1 MKMVI
6 IVCPGSRR
14 EDVHNVLHQLGV
26 QGFSEMEGVKG
37 EGKTGKHFG
46 THTWPMESVMLLAV
60 VENDKAQALIQAM
73 KECSTR
79 LFPEEGMRAFVMP
92 VEEAI

>member
-1 MKMVI
+1 MKMLI
-6 IVCPGSRR
+6 IICPDNRR
-14 EDVHNVLHQLGV
+14 EDVHKVLRQHGV
-26 QGFSEMEGVKG
+26 QGFSEMAGIKG

-60 VENDKAQALIQAM
+60 VPDDQSRSLITAM

>member
-6 IVCPGSRR
+6 IICPENRR
-14 EDVHNVLHQLGV
+14 EDVHSVLHQHGV
-26 QGFSEMEGVKG
+26 LGFSEMEGIKG

-46 THTWPMESVMLLAV
+46 THVWPMESVMLLV
-60 VENDKAQALIQAM
+60 VVPDDKAHALIEAM
-73 KECSTR
+73 KECATR
-79 LFPEEGMRAFVMP
+79 LFPEEGMRAFLMP

>member
-1 MKMVI
+1 MKMLMI
-6 IVCPGSRR
+6 ICPDNRR
-14 EDVHNVLHQLGV
+14 EEVHKILHQQGV
-26 QGFSEMEGVKG
+26 QGFSEMAGIKG

-60 VENDKAQALIQAM
+60 VEADKAKALIEAM

>member
-1 MKMVI
+1 MKLVMI
-6 IVCPGSRR
+6 ICPDNRR
-14 EDVHNVLHQLGV
+14 EDVHNVLHQHGV

-46 THTWPMESVMLLAV
+46 THAWPMESVMLLAV
-60 VENDKAQALIQAM
+60 VQDDKAKALIESL
-73 KECSTR
+73 KECSKR
-79 LFPEEGMRAFVMP
+79 LFPEEGMRAFLMP

>member
-1 MKMVI
+1 MKMLMI
-6 IVCPGSRR
+6 ICPDNRR
-14 EDVHNVLHQLGV
+14 EDIHNVLHQHGV
-26 QGFSEMEGVKG
+26 QGFSEMAGIKG

-60 VENDKAQALIQAM
+60 VQDDKAQTLIDSL
-73 KECSTR
+73 KECSKR